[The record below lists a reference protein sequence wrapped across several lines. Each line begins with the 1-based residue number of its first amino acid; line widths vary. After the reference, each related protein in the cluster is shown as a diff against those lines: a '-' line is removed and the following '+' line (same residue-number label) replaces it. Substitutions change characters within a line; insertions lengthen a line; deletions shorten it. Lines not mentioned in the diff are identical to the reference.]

1 MIKKPQNSNYI
12 KIIKNRKHTLN
23 IPNILG
29 LLDDSKD
36 IDKSI
41 IEMITRTPSIIFQP
55 EVK

>member
-1 MIKKPQNSNYI
+1 MIKKSQNSNYI